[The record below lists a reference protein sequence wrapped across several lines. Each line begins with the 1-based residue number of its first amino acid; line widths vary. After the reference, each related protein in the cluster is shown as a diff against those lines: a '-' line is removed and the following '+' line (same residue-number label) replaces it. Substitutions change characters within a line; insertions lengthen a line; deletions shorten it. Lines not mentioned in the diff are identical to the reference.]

1 MHLRRGRRQAGELP
15 VAGHEPADEQAL
27 PPPAAADAVLLQ
39 RALAR
44 LPANTRGVLW
54 LYHAEGYTHE
64 EIAALMQRTPS
75 FPKSQLATG
84 TRRLRPVLQLE
95 APDHCQHGRRSA
107 RKMEGKAQ

>member
-1 MHLRRGRRQAGELP
+1 MRISDWSSDVCSSDL
-15 VAGHEPADEQAL
+15 DEQAL

-64 EIAALMQRTPS
+64 EVAALMQRTPS
-75 FPKSQLATG
+75 FSKSQMARG
-84 TRRLRPVLQLE
+84 PRRLRALLPLE
-95 APDHCQHGRRSA
+95 DHDHDRPAFPPPRDPTNG
-107 RKMEGKAQ
+107 GKGKRG